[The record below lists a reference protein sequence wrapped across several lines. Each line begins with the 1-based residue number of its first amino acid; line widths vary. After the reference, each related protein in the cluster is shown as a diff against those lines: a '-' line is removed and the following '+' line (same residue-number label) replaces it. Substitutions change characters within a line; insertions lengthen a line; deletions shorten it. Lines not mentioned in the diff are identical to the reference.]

1 MHRTDR
7 FFFRPFS
14 RWFPA
19 RPLHLQP
26 PAPARGNVQ
35 SASALLLA
43 AVVLGAGCT
52 LITDVDRSKI
62 PAAEVV
68 PPPAMIPEED
78 SDGGAPPSTEGD
90 AGSSSAP
97 DADTDAGADGGSAL
111 VGDAG

>member
-1 MHRTDR
+1 MHLH
-7 FFFRPFS
+7 
-14 RWFPA
+14 
-19 RPLHLQP
+19 PLQSHP
-26 PAPARGNVQ
+26 RAPARGNVR

-43 AVVLGAGCT
+43 ALVLGSGCT

-68 PPPAMIPEED
+68 PPPAMTPDEV
-78 SDGGAPPSTEGD
+78 SDGGVPPSTEGDAGD

-97 DADTDAGADGGSAL
+97 DADAGADAGSVL

>member
-19 RPLHLQP
+19 RLLHIRLAHRQHP
-26 PAPARGNVQ
+26 RAPARGDVR
-35 SASALLLA
+35 SASTLLLA
-43 AVVLGAGCT
+43 AVLLGAGCT

-62 PAAEVV
+62 PAAEVI
-68 PPPAMIPEED
+68 PPPATPD
-78 SDGGAPPSTEGD
+78 DDADGGSPPSTEGD
-90 AGSSSAP
+90 AGSSAAP
-97 DADTDAGADGGSAL
+97 DADAATAL